1 MAAELPRASR
11 RLRQA
16 SPGLEAYHVGV
27 SAGGAAEEVVTTV
40 VTLSLPGRPAKI
52 PRRPTIALLQITP
65 RLPGTTIG

>member
-52 PRRPTIALLQITP
+52 
-65 RLPGTTIG
+65 LPSPNDRTVADNAAATWDH